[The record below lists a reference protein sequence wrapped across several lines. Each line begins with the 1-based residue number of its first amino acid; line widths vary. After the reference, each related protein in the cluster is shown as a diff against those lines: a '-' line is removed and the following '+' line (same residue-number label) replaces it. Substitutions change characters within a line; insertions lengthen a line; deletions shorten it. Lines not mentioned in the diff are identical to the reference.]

1 MVILHEAIAEIKRT
15 LGASDVSLATST
27 DPGLRLRPGM
37 THEHGGQTKESIAVS
52 GSETIQSV
60 TPSDLQRQ
68 ESSITTDSI
77 DGETEE
83 VTPVATTQKLSE
95 LASQHKRARAYLE
108 GGRVLEAV
116 KILENVLEERT
127 NLLGNNHP
135 DCLISQHELAVAY
148 TQTGRTAEA
157 VKLLS
162 RVVATE
168 EGILDESDISHLT
181 TRHELARAYL
191 ADGQAWEAIRVLEH
205 VVALKQISLD
215 MSSPNLL
222 ASRMVL
228 AEAKLRVGRVTDA
241 ISMFE
246 RVIAATTATS
256 SEHRSIKAHSQ
267 QWLSLAYSQLNSRGL
282 EPHGGQS
289 SGPRS
294 IFIGSGRVRE
304 PREDR
309 PQKDERKSREDGPR
323 KEERKPRLPISQ
335 REERAIKEERVPRSE
350 KIRPIYLAG
359 DSSEESEAGTP
370 RNKRSQMFDSLVSGS
385 IDSVRGPTALL
396 FQERGGPQ
404 NPESSSGP

>member
-1 MVILHEAIAEIKRT
+1 MVILHEAIAEIQRT
-15 LGASDVSLATST
+15 LGASDVFLATAT

-37 THEHGGQTKESIAVS
+37 THEHGGQTKGSIPVS
-52 GSETIQSV
+52 GNEPIQSV
-60 TPSDLQRQ
+60 TSSDPQRQ
-68 ESSITTDSI
+68 ESSITTNSE

-83 VTPVATTQKLSE
+83 VSPVTTSQKLSE
-95 LASQHKRARAYLE
+95 LASQYKRARAHLE
-108 GGRVLEAV
+108 GGRVLEAIR
-116 KILENVLEERT
+116 ILENVVEGRT
-127 NLLGNNHP
+127 ALLGHNHP
-135 DCLISQHELAVAY
+135 NCLVSQHELAVAY
-148 TQTGRTAEA
+148 TQDGRTAEA

-162 RVVATE
+162 HVVATE

-191 ADGQAWEAIRVLEH
+191 ADGQAWEAIKVLEH

-215 MSSPNLL
+215 MSSPDLL

-228 AEAKLRVGRVTDA
+228 AEANLRVGLVSVA

-256 SEHRSIKAHSQ
+256 REHRSIKAHSQ
-267 QWLSLAYSQLNSRGL
+267 KWLSLAYRQLGGRGV

-294 IFIGSGRVRE
+294 IFIGSRGDRE

-323 KEERKPRLPISQ
+323 KEERKPRLPISH
-335 REERAIKEERVPRSE
+335 RDDRAIKEERVPRSE

-359 DSSEESEAGTP
+359 DSSEETEAGTP

-396 FQERGGPQ
+396 FQEHGGPQ
-404 NPESSSGP
+404 NPESSSAP